1 MLRQVVFIL
10 SFFFTTAACGQ
21 QWFPLGTGLEH
32 PFSQD
37 TNVAVMFV
45 DTVDNSLYV
54 AGIFKSI
61 NGVPANNIA
70 RWDGQQW
77 HALGNGIDTTVLSIR
92 CITRFN
98 GDIYVGGH
106 FYSFSGQR
114 YNHIA
119 RWDGQQ
125 WHNVGGG
132 LMGLLLLC

>member
-10 SFFFTTAACGQ
+10 SFFLTTAAYGQ

-61 NGVPANNIA
+61 NE
-70 RWDGQQW
+70 RT
-77 HALGNGIDTTVLSIR
+77 HYKTRMRTTK
-92 CITRFN
+92 
-98 GDIYVGGH
+98 
-106 FYSFSGQR
+106 
-114 YNHIA
+114 HIGK
-119 RWDGQQ
+119 W
-125 WHNVGGG
+125 
-132 LMGLLLLC
+132 